1 MGNVLVHTT
10 MSLDGFIAGPNDDMS
25 WVFRHAGDVPSELI
39 DEVIGR
45 TGALLGGRRGYEV
58 GRRAQRPEMRKLFG
72 GRWSGPQFILTH
84 DPPTDE
90 TDPTYT
96 FLSGGIGDAVAAALA
111 AAGERDLLVLG
122 SNVVN
127 QCLAAGLV
135 DEILIHLVPEL
146 LGDGVRLFNA
156 GQSRDSLET
165 LEILRSGQVA
175 NLRYRVGVVRTH
187 CSGNEEPS

>member
-1 MGNVLVHTT
+1 MA
-10 MSLDGFIAGPNDDMS
+10 DGVTKWATGPATRD
-25 WVFRHAGDVPSELI
+25 
-39 DEVIGR
+39 
-45 TGALLGGRRGYEV
+45 
-58 GRRAQRPEMRKLFG
+58 AQ
-72 GRWSGPQFILTH
+72 
-84 DPPTDE
+84 
-90 TDPTYT
+90 
-96 FLSGGIGDAVAAALA
+96 AAALT

-175 NLRYRVGVVRTH
+175 NLRYQVGVVRTH
-187 CSGNEEPS
+187 CS